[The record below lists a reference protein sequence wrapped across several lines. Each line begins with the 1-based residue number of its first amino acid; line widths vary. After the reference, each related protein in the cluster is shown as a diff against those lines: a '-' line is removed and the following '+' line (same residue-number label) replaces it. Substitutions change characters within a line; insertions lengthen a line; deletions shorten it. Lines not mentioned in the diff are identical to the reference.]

1 MVIAVG
7 SRIHWMPPYIVV
19 FLDILPGRL
28 EEVETN
34 YVVVGLHQ
42 GSKGAGSGV
51 VDGETREIRF
61 AD

>member
-1 MVIAVG
+1 
-7 SRIHWMPPYIVV
+7 MPPYIVV